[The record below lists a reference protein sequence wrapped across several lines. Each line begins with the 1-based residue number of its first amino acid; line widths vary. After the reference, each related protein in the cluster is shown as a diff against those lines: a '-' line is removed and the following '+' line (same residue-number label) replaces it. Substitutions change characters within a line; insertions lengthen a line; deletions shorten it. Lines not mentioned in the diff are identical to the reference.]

1 MPAENQFAA
10 RKTAVAGRSRWS
22 AWSKKT
28 QRAAATGGAPLAP
41 ESSEDQPNAAAA
53 ATANRKA
60 RTETLEHQR
69 STAAAEHPNS
79 MAAPVPE
86 YKPEP
91 EPVEPEPEPE
101 PEHVEPAPEP
111 NKPQPRPS
119 GRQSGP
125 WDAMASDL
133 AKAAEHAGQSKAAAT
148 RHTLEEAASGPAVR
162 AASHPLL
169 GSSSG
174 SEDED
179 ADARDTEDSAF
190 LGKVCRGP
198 RADAIQTQWLYL
210 LRNRTISTYSLV
222 HNELPLNFPSQF
234 PQSRSHYSSTVPALL
249 PA

>member
-1 MPAENQFAA
+1 M
-10 RKTAVAGRSRWS
+10 
-22 AWSKKT
+22 
-28 QRAAATGGAPLAP
+28 AP

-69 STAAAEHPNS
+69 STAAAEHANS
-79 MAAPVPE
+79 MAAPEPK

-91 EPVEPEPEPE
+91 EPEPEHEPE
-101 PEHVEPAPEP
+101 HEHVEPAPEP

-148 RHTLEEAASGPAVR
+148 RHTLEEAAGGPAVR

-179 ADARDTEDSAF
+179 VDARDTEDSAF

-210 LRNRTISTYSLV
+210 LRNRTISTIV
-222 HNELPLNFPSQF
+222 
-234 PQSRSHYSSTVPALL
+234 
-249 PA
+249 